1 MPISRICGRSSLP
14 VFGLPDLSLSQ
25 SLPHLQCLA
34 SVSAPDL
41 SAHLHASPHLQFSA
55 LSLLQAL
62 PSLSHLPALP
72 SHLSALSSSSS
83 LVRAKKSNF
92 SGGSPSDT
100 AQMRYTVPMY
110 PSFSAR
116 SSSSG
121 VPAAWRRRSSAANS
135 RSLELRYCLKSSE
148 LREFSDSG

>member
-25 SLPHLQCLA
+25 SLPHLQRLA

-55 LSLLQAL
+55 LSL
-62 PSLSHLPALP
+62 SHLSALP